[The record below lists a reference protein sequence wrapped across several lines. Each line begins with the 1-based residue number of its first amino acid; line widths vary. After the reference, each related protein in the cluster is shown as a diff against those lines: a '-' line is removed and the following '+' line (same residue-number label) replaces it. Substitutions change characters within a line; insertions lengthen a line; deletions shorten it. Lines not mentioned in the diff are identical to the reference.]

1 MSNQVHPHTHT
12 SNKLYTQSTQW
23 GGKGTEQGESEAG
36 VSVPPIALTPGLE
49 ATHSLTSLEEKS
61 R

>member
-1 MSNQVHPHTHT
+1 MVQPNTPSHAVVGCAHRAPNGEEKALDRGSHRLVSPCPHIT
-12 SNKLYTQSTQW
+12 
-23 GGKGTEQGESEAG
+23 
-36 VSVPPIALTPGLE
+36 LTPGLE